1 MADEVEDVIT
11 HVFPFFNQP
20 VSTGELVPQ
29 ERAAPPQVAPVP
41 GTSVHPLVPSPAAGT
56 MPDGGTDIRGQAVAR
71 QLCRRLNTSGRCP
84 GECVTSQL
92 ARGVPL
98 RELRG
103 LDVFEVPPDGGW
115 SS

>member
-1 MADEVEDVIT
+1 MADESEGIAT
-11 HVFPFFNQP
+11 HVFPSFNQP
-20 VSTGELVPQ
+20 ARTSGLVPH
-29 ERAAPPQVAPVP
+29 ERAVPPLVAPVP
-41 GTSVHPLVPSPAAGT
+41 DRPGRPLVPSPAAGT
-56 MPDGGTDIRGQAVAR
+56 VPDGGTGIREQAVAR
-71 QLCRRLNTSGRCP
+71 QLCRRLNVSGRCP

-103 LDVFEVPPDGGW
+103 LDAFEVPPDGGW